1 MTREKVRF
9 KTMMLAGLAAALCC
23 TAMAEMNALP
33 DLKDIRLDGYVGNR
47 LRSCIE
53 NHVVKTD
60 GVYLTDPYRWRT
72 EKVYWQTEFWGKYM
86 HSAAPFAYMTGDARL
101 RANIEASVANLLP
114 SQLPDGY
121 LGNYC
126 EEARCGKG
134 WDVWGC
140 KYTMLGLL
148 FHHDL
153 AGSQASLDA
162 AARLCDYLRGVFGP
176 GKRDIVKSG
185 QYKGMPSCSVL
196 EPVVWLYRRTK
207 KPEHLEFAK
216 YIVAQLDEHPDGPH
230 LIRDAGIP
238 VAGRCAGAKPGYEGQ
253 NPGLKAYEMMS
264 CYQGLLE
271 YYGAQRV

>member
-1 MTREKVRF
+1 MNIKAI
-9 KTMMLAGLAAALCC
+9 MLAGLAL
-23 TAMAEMNALP
+23 AMACAASAAQNALP
-33 DLKDIRLDGYVGNR
+33 DLRDIRLDGYVGTR

-185 QYKGMPSCSVL
+185 QYKGMPSCS
-196 EPVVWLYRRTK
+196 
-207 KPEHLEFAK
+207 
-216 YIVAQLDEHPDGPH
+216 
-230 LIRDAGIP
+230 
-238 VAGRCAGAKPGYEGQ
+238 
-253 NPGLKAYEMMS
+253 
-264 CYQGLLE
+264 
-271 YYGAQRV
+271 GAQRV